1 MPVVDRSR
9 SVLGT
14 VVGWVIVAVV
24 AWFVLRIALGALF
37 WVARGIVVVLVI
49 AGLLWAYLA
58 LKDPSPKDPPTRR

>member
-9 SVLGT
+9 SVLAT
-14 VVGWVIVAVV
+14 VVGWVLVAVV
-24 AWFVLRIALGALF
+24 VWFVLRIALGALF

-58 LKDPSPKDPPTRR
+58 LKDPPPKDPPTRR